1 MSLKPGTIQDLIDHG
16 YVGPSNYTHYQ
27 CIVNDSVCALPGCT
41 KKEINVMS
49 PVLNRQEISEFIWV
63 KLTPEFKGLKL
74 ISINQVQPIVL
85 EDIVLGSVV
94 FDRTWIRIPT
104 VLLNTTCG
112 KHEYLMKFLDSR
124 VDVPVNL
131 YFGYIIQD
139 NNPDKPYIYM
149 NKDQE
154 DDNI

>member
-1 MSLKPGTIQDLIDHG
+1 MSLKPETVQDLIDNG
-16 YVGPSNYTHYQ
+16 YVDPNNYTCYQ
-27 CIVNDSVCALPGCT
+27 DIVSSSVCALYGCT
-41 KKEINVMS
+41 RKEINTMS
-49 PVLNRQEISEFIWV
+49 PVINRQELSEFIWV
-63 KLTPEFKGLKL
+63 KLPPEFKGLKL
-74 ISINQVQPIVL
+74 ISINQVQPVVL

-94 FDRTWIRIPT
+94 FDRTWVRIPS
-104 VLLNTTCG
+104 VLLNTTWG
-112 KHEYLMKFLDSR
+112 KHEYIMKFSDSR

-154 DDNI
+154 DDSI